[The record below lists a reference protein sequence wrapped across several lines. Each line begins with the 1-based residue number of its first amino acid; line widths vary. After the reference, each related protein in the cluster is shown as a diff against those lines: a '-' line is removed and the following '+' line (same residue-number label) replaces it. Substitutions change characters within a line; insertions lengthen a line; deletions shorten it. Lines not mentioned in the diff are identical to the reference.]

1 MGSTWRL
8 FQLTRGFRWRLAW
21 AAVLGLMAA
30 AAGIG
35 RLALA
40 GYALALVFQGQP
52 LSSVLWPLAGVAFCI
67 VLRALLEYCR
77 EALGN
82 RTAGEIKIALRER
95 LFRHIIALG
104 PGYFDQKR
112 TGDVVISLVEG
123 VEQLE
128 TFFGQYFPQLAIA
141 ALTPPLIFLF
151 MSAFD
156 RPTAFV
162 FLAFAL
168 FTLILPFLT
177 TKWTAASSLQRR
189 QAYSAMGAEFL
200 DAVQGLTTLKAFGQS
215 RSYGTMLAE
224 RSRHLYRS
232 TMGVLAA
239 NITTTGLI
247 TLGISAGAGVA
258 LAWGAVRVSRGE
270 LALPTLLIVLMLG
283 VEVFRPLRELSRLYH
298 RGMLALSEAKGIFA
312 LLDSVPAVQEPQR
325 PAVEPAAEVCLRP
338 EVRFERVSFGYP
350 HRPQVLKSI
359 SVTLQPGEKLG
370 LVGPSGA
377 GKSTM
382 IWLLLRFFD
391 PQQGRITLGGHD
403 LRSLP
408 LEVVRRHIAV
418 VMQDTY
424 LVHGTVAENLRFGK
438 PDATQ
443 AEIEAAARAAN
454 AHEFIQALPQGYE
467 TMVGERGLRLS
478 GGQRQRIAIARALLK
493 DAPIL
498 LLDEALS
505 HVDTENE
512 ALIQE
517 ALERLMEGR
526 TTLIIA
532 HRLSSVIN
540 ADRIIVLEDGAIVE
554 TGTHQELVK
563 ANGTYARLMADQA
576 ALSGAGGGLAKDRA
590 PQLSAVDAFANGS
603 PASEERT
610 RALAAAALTPSV
622 IGWLELWGRM
632 FGLVRDWWLQ
642 LGITFICGIGHV
654 AAIIGIGVASALIVG
669 KVARGLDFSLALGVL
684 IALIPLAAGVHY
696 LESWL
701 AHDLAYRLLAELR
714 VRVYQLLDR
723 LAPAYLFRRRSGDLV
738 SLVTADVETIE
749 LFFAHT
755 IAPGFVAVMVP
766 GTVLAVLAYF
776 AWPLALVLLPF
787 LLAVGLS
794 PFLAGRVQ
802 ERLGREFRA
811 QLGVVNAQMVDGVQG
826 LKEIVAFSRG
836 PRQLAVIRANG
847 ECLHHVRR
855 RFLNHL
861 SFENVFVEALMGTG
875 SLAVLTSGAALV
887 AQGHLGAATL
897 PLLTLLAQASFVPV
911 SEIAKIGKELADS
924 LASARRLFAVE
935 DEPVTIA
942 DGPGTALTLGTNG
955 DGQPLIQYDNVS
967 FAYGP
972 GEPLALRQVSFAM
985 MAGQTM
991 ALVGHSGSGKTTTA
1005 HLLLRFWDPT
1015 AGRILLGGHDLR
1027 DFALDELR
1035 GHMALVSQ
1043 DTYLFNTTVR
1053 DNLRLGRPEATDE
1066 ELIEAARQ
1074 ANAHEFIVH
1083 LPEGYDTVIGER
1095 GVQLSGGQRQ
1105 RLAIARAILKDAPI
1119 LILDEATSHLDSENE
1134 RLVHQALRRLMAGR
1148 TTLMIAHRLSTVR
1161 EADVI
1166 LVLDDGAI
1174 VERGTHDTLLRQGG
1188 VYARLAALND
1198 VDSPALPDQPQPH
1211 RTPSRVSSAGPA

>member
-1 MGSTWRL
+1 MGHTWRL
-8 FQLTRGFRWRLAW
+8 FRLTQGFRWRLVG
-21 AAVLGLMAA
+21 AAALGLTAS

-35 RLALA
+35 RLALS

-52 LSSVLWPLAGVAFCI
+52 FTAVLWPLAGVAACI
-67 VLRALLEYCR
+67 LLRAVLEYAR
-77 EALGN
+77 ETVGN
-82 RTAGEIKIALRER
+82 RTAGEIKLNLRQY
-95 LFRHIIALG
+95 LYQHVLTLG

-112 TGDVVISLVEG
+112 TGDVVMSLVEG

-128 TFFGQYFPQLAIA
+128 TFFGLYFPQFAVAL
-141 ALTPPLIFLF
+141 LTPPLIFLF
-151 MSAFD
+151 MAAFD
-156 RPTAFV
+156 VQTAV
-162 FLAFAL
+162 IFLAFAL

-177 TKWTAASSLQRR
+177 TAWTGESSLKRR
-189 QAYSAMGAEFL
+189 KAYSALGAEFL
-200 DAVQGLTTLKAFGQS
+200 DAVQGLATLKAFGHS
-215 RSYGTMLAE
+215 RSYGAMLAE

-258 LAWGAVRVSRGE
+258 LGWGAWRVSRGE
-270 LALPTLLIVLMLG
+270 LPLPTLLIVLMLG

-298 RGMLALSEAKGIFA
+298 RGMLALSEAKGIFG
-312 LLDSVPAVQEPQR
+312 LLDTVPAVQEPQR
-325 PAVEPAAEVCLRP
+325 PSIPPSEFLRLEPEL
-338 EVRFERVSFGYP
+338 RFEDVSFGYP
-350 HRPQVLKSI
+350 NRPQVLKGVSLT
-359 SVTLQPGEKLG
+359 VQAGEQLG

-391 PQQGRITLGGHD
+391 PQHGRILVGGHD
-403 LRSLP
+403 VRTLP
-408 LEVVRRHIAV
+408 LDVLRRHIAV

-424 LVHGTVAENLRFGK
+424 LVHGTVADNLRFGK
-438 PDATQ
+438 PEATP
-443 AEIEAAARAAN
+443 AELEAAARAAN
-454 AHEFIQALPQGYE
+454 AHDFIQALPLGYD
-467 TMVGERGLRLS
+467 TVVGERGLRLS

-517 ALERLMEGR
+517 ALERLMQGR

-532 HRLSSVIN
+532 HRLSSVIG
-540 ADRIIVLEDGAIVE
+540 ADRIVVLEDGAIVE
-554 TGTHQELVK
+554 SGTHRELVTG
-563 ANGTYARLMADQA
+563 NGTYTRLMADQVTTPA
-576 ALSGAGGGLAKDRA
+576 ADGRLAVSVTDRDQATAVDTHGSPLAEERTQAFAAVPLTPSPIGWFALWGRLFGLVKDWW
-590 PQLSAVDAFANGS
+590 PQLS
-603 PASEERT
+603 
-610 RALAAAALTPSV
+610 
-622 IGWLELWGRM
+622 
-632 FGLVRDWWLQ
+632 
-642 LGITFICGIGHV
+642 ITFLCGIGHV
-654 AAIIGIGVASALIVG
+654 AAIIGIGVVSALIVG
-669 KVARGLDFSLALGVL
+669 KVSRGLDFTAMLFILM
-684 IALIPLAAGVHY
+684 ALIPLSAGVHY

-755 IAPGFVAVMVP
+755 IAPGFVAIMVP

-794 PFLAGRVQ
+794 PLIAGRMQ
-802 ERLGREFRA
+802 DRLGREFRA
-811 QLGVVNAQMVDGVQG
+811 QLGVVNAQMVDSVQG
-826 LKEIVAFSRG
+826 IKEIMAFSRG
-836 PRQLAVIRANG
+836 RRQLAAIRTQG
-847 ECLHHVRR
+847 EEMNQVRR
-855 RFLNHL
+855 RFLNRL
-861 SFENVFVEALMGTG
+861 SFENVFVEGLMGAG
-875 SLAVLTSGAALV
+875 SLAVLTSGAVLV
-887 AQGHLGAATL
+887 SRGDLAAAVL

-924 LASARRLFAVE
+924 LASARRVFAVE
-935 DEPVTIA
+935 DEPVPVV
-942 DGPGTALTLGTNG
+942 DGPGVALSIGSNG
-955 DGQPLIQYDNVS
+955 AGQPLIRYDGVN

-972 GEPLALRQVSFAM
+972 EEPLALRQVSFAIM
-985 MAGQTM
+985 PGKTV
-991 ALVGHSGSGKTTTA
+991 ALVGRSGSGKTTTA
-1005 HLLLRFWDPT
+1005 HLLMRFWDPGQ
-1015 AGRILLGGHDLR
+1015 GRILLDGHDLR
-1027 DFALDELR
+1027 EFGLDELR
-1035 GHMALVSQ
+1035 RRMALVSQ

-1053 DNLRLGRPEATDE
+1053 DNLRIGRPEATDA

-1074 ANAHEFIVH
+1074 ANAEEFISR
-1083 LPEGYDTVIGER
+1083 LPDGYDTLIGER

-1134 RLVHQALRRLMAGR
+1134 RLVHQALKRLMVGR

-1161 EADVI
+1161 EADNLV
-1166 LVLDDGAI
+1166 VLDDGAV
-1174 VERGTHDTLLRQGG
+1174 VEQGTHEDLVQQGG
-1188 VYARLAALND
+1188 VYARLVAMNEGE
-1198 VDSPALPDQPQPH
+1198 LPGQPTR
-1211 RTPSRVSSAGPA
+1211 RTRGVATSSRT